1 MKSILF
7 SICLAT
13 ATLRHGAQGDYSA
26 KTATGTTAADVI
38 FPGEALAP
46 IRLVSLD
53 VKSDLSSSKLV
64 ARSGREL
71 FTLSANAT
79 NATNF
84 VLQSTSG
91 LASNHIVVFQR
102 RSDNAVFKGT
112 VWSVPNSTN
121 LNLAAAITATFLT
134 GDQLYLMTNNVSID
148 IGAAT
153 VRQAGEALFLAA
165 RSRPLL
171 LSVDGTSA
179 CIINNA
185 VAHYGP

>member
-1 MKSILF
+1 MKTFLF
-7 SICLAT
+7 SLWLAT
-13 ATLRHGAQGDYSA
+13 AALVQAAPGEYSA
-26 KTATGTTAADVI
+26 KTASGTTAADVI
-38 FPGEALAP
+38 FAGDPLAP

-91 LASNHIVVFQR
+91 LASNNVVVFQR
-102 RSDNAVFKGT
+102 KSDNAVFKGT
-112 VWSVPNSTN
+112 VWSVPNGTN
-121 LNLAAAITATFLT
+121 LNLASSITATFVT

-153 VRQAGEALFLAA
+153 VRQTGEALFLAA

-171 LSVDGTSA
+171 LSLDGTSA

-185 VAHYGP
+185 VANYGP